1 VSVEPSLRGSRRAS
15 PWRGVALAC
24 AAMLVLPLLAWL
36 LAPGITPAPRPSP
49 RREEIAAAAPPS
61 AEPAPRAHRAAPVR
75 PVATGS
81 ATPDADAPV
90 LGVVLDPDG
99 KPAARAFIGCDDR
112 DQALATTTDDEGHF
126 RLGPE
131 ASGCF
136 VIAHPGSGVPSDRVQ
151 VFAGRDNVV
160 RLNRGGGI
168 DGEIVDER
176 GAPVPSF
183 LLGIESYQGAAK
195 DSAPIGLVKS
205 YDDPR
210 GVFTWDSLAPGAY
223 VLTASAE
230 GRPPTRSRSIDVE
243 VGRSSSHVRIVLA
256 RGGTLTG
263 RILDGDTRRPL
274 GGASVMFDALTMT
287 GANSIRPARSDEAG
301 AYTLE
306 GAPSGL
312 FSIRVS
318 HPGYSSRT
326 VSGLTTRGGAT
337 LQQDV
342 ELHAL
347 TDGGAR
353 EEFAGIG
360 AVLAP
365 SPGGVLIGSLVAG
378 GPAEGAGLHVGDRIK
393 RIDGV
398 DAAGLPVSDCVQRLR
413 GPEGSIVSMQVDREG
428 RGVEIS
434 IVRRNFSR

>member
-1 VSVEPSLRGSRRAS
+1 
-15 PWRGVALAC
+15 VAIAC
-24 AAMLVLPLLAWL
+24 AAMLVLPAIAWL
-36 LAPGITPAPRPSP
+36 LAPRITPPSRPPPHHDEVS
-49 RREEIAAAAPPS
+49 AAEAPS
-61 AEPAPRAHRAAPVR
+61 AEPAPRPRRVAPVR
-75 PVATGS
+75 PAATGS
-81 ATPDADAPV
+81 ATPDGDAPV

-99 KPAARAFIGCDDR
+99 KPAAHAFVGCDDR
-112 DQALATTTDDEGHF
+112 DQGLATSTDDEGHF
-126 RLGPE
+126 RLAAE

-160 RLNRGGGI
+160 RLNRGGSI
-168 DGEIVDER
+168 EGEVVDEHD
-176 GAPVPSF
+176 APVPAF
-183 LLGIESYQGAAK
+183 LLAIESYQGPAK
-195 DSAPIGLVKS
+195 DTAPIGLVRS
-205 YDDPR
+205 FDDPR
-210 GVFTWDSLAPGAY
+210 GAFTWDSLAPGAY

-230 GRPPTRSRSIDVE
+230 GRPPARSRSIDVD
-243 VGRSSSHVRIVLA
+243 VARRSSHVRIMLA

-274 GGASVMFDALTMT
+274 GGASIAFDTLTMT
-287 GANSIRPARSDEAG
+287 GANSVRPARSDESG
-301 AYTLE
+301 AYALE

-318 HPGYSSRT
+318 RVGYSSRV

-347 TDGGAR
+347 VDGGTR

-365 SPGGVLIGSLVAG
+365 SSNGVLIGSLVAA
-378 GPAEGAGLHVGDRIK
+378 GPAEKAGLQAGDRIK

-398 DAAGLPVSDCVQRLR
+398 DASGLPVSDAIQRLR
-413 GPEGSIVSMQVDREG
+413 GPEGSIVSMQVDRGG
-428 RGVEIS
+428 RSVEIS